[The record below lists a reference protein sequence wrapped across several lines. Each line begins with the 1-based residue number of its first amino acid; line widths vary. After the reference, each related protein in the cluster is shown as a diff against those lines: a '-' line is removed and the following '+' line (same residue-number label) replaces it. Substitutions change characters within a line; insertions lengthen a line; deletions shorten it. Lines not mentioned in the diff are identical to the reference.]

1 MTLPHTLGG
10 IIGFLVFVI
19 FLIGMVDAAEVQT
32 QLTDMGIAFEN
43 VLSNNNEALGPLAVI
58 TTPFIY
64 LGIIIT
70 APLILAGTL
79 FNSLSAVPAE
89 IQLFWV
95 FVMIS
100 LTIAFVKLVRGVW
113 DY

>member
-10 IIGFLVFVI
+10 IIGFLAFVI
-19 FLIGMVDAAEVQT
+19 FIIGMVDSQEVQN
-32 QLTDMGIAFEN
+32 QLTDMGASFEQ
-43 VLSNNNEALGPLAVI
+43 VLKNNNDYLGPLAVV

-64 LGIIIT
+64 IGIIIT
-70 APLILAGTL
+70 APILLGDTL
-79 FNSLSAVPAE
+79 FNSLSSTPIE
-89 IQLFWV
+89 IRLFWL
-95 FVMIS
+95 FVVIS

>member
-10 IIGFLVFVI
+10 IIGFLAFVI
-19 FLIGMVDAAEVQT
+19 FIIGMVDSQEVQN
-32 QLTDMGIAFEN
+32 QLTDMGASFEQ
-43 VLSNNNEALGPLAVI
+43 VIKNNNDYLGPLAVV

-70 APLILAGTL
+70 APILLAETL
-79 FNSLSAVPAE
+79 FNSLTSTPAE
-89 IQLFWV
+89 IQIFWV

>member
-10 IIGFLVFVI
+10 TIAFLVFVI
-19 FLIGMVDAAEVQT
+19 FLIGMVDAQEVQT
-32 QLTDMGIAFEN
+32 QLNDMGVAFEQI
-43 VLSNNNEALGPLAVI
+43 LMNNNEHLGPLAVV

-70 APLILAGTL
+70 APVMLAGTL
-79 FNSLSAVPAE
+79 FNSLTTVPAE

-100 LTIAFVKLVRGVW
+100 LTVAFVKLVRGVW